1 MKKNIRLVVPVLG
14 VMFLLLLSACGN
26 TDSKVKKNSEEG
38 KTLKIV
44 TTFYPMYDF
53 TKNIVQDNAEISML
67 IPAGTESHGFE
78 PSAKVVASIQDADV
92 FIYNSDEM
100 ETWVPSTLEAIDTT
114 KVTVINASE
123 GIEFI
128 EKTKIEEHAEEGHEH
143 AEEGHEHAE
152 EGHEHAIDPHVWLNP
167 VLAQAEVKNI
177 QMGLAKADKENAALY
192 QKNAEKYNQEL
203 EELDQE
209 FKAAFENAENRTF
222 VTQHAAFAYLAKQY
236 NLTQVSISGLSS
248 ETEPSPAKLAE
259 LSNYAKKNNV
269 RYIYFENNA
278 SSKIAETLAA
288 EADIELAVLDPIEGV
303 SQKEQDAGVD
313 YIQVM
318 KNNLE
323 SLKKS
328 IQ

>member
-1 MKKNIRLVVPVLG
+1 MKKIKRLAIPILG
-14 VMFLLLLSACGN
+14 VLFLLLLSACGN
-26 TDSKVKKNSEEG
+26 TDSEVEKSNQVGKKV
-38 KTLKIV
+38 KIV
-44 TTFYPMYDF
+44 TTFYPIYDF

-78 PSAKVVASIQDADV
+78 PSAKVVAAIQDADV

-100 ETWVPSTLEAIDTT
+100 ETWVPGTLEAIDTT

-128 EKTKIEEHAEEGHEH
+128 EKEESKEDEEPGEEEHS
-143 AEEGHEHAE
+143 
-152 EGHEHAIDPHVWLNP
+152 HAIDPHVWLSP
-167 VLAQAEVKNI
+167 VLAQAEVKTI

-192 QKNAEKYNQEL
+192 QKNAEKYTQEL
-203 EELDQE
+203 TELDQE

-236 NLTQVSISGLSS
+236 DLTQVSISGLSS

-259 LSNYAKKNNV
+259 LSNYAKKNNIN
-269 RYIYFENNA
+269 YIYFENNA